1 MPSSQLLNKIWELD
15 RTYTNHLLAQQ
26 KLIFKQRNG
35 SKVTKRYDEARTPF
49 ERTMARPSITTK
61 DRQAMQGVMN
71 AVRPG
76 ELYREI
82 RSLTTQLERIALSK
96 APAPVKPQV
105 NRAFTH

>member
-1 MPSSQLLNKIWELD
+1 MPSSHILNKIWEFD
-15 RTYTNHLLAQQ
+15 RTFTNHLLAQQ
-26 KLIFKQRNG
+26 KIIFKQRTG